1 MDLCD
6 YRLGEGPVRAFL
18 AGAAGEFRGRE
29 GSQRALEKLDT
40 RFFPVEKTSTGA
52 ETWQMLHSTARH
64 SRVRFWKNAR
74 FLMSSFPRH
83 TVSMESSL
91 T

>member
-52 ETWQMLHSTARH
+52 VRNVRLSPSLQAIMLMARLGDLA
-64 SRVRFWKNAR
+64 NAT
-74 FLMSSFPRH
+74 LNGPA
-83 TVSMESSL
+83 L
-91 T
+91 